1 MKLLRIAACGL
12 LAAPLV
18 LAEPPDFKSGAHGGG
33 SRSTTG
39 RTDGASRDGAPR
51 EGGERGGR
59 GERSREDLD
68 QLRKRMQEF
77 CEKHSPR
84 RWAALQQSSK
94 SDRNPWKFGGMF
106 FRFRGLMM
114 LENQDKPL
122 YDIKVRQI
130 EIDDEEYGL
139 LKDLRAARAAD
150 NKGEIDHITDRLR
163 DLSKEYVAS
172 RIDERTHRI
181 ASLEKALKSEK
192 ATLASETSDQKSL
205 VEKRLESMLSD
216 NPPHSHGHDNDD
228 APGHSGPRV
237 PPQGQSDHP

>member
-1 MKLLRIAACGL
+1 MKSLRIAACVL

-18 LAEPPDFKSGAHGGG
+18 LFADPTGFRPGSRGNGT

-39 RTDGASRDGAPR
+39 RSGDGIAR

-59 GERSREDLD
+59 SREDFE
-68 QLRKRMQEF
+68 QLRKRMQDF

-84 RWAALQQSSK
+84 RWAALQENG
-94 SDRNPWKFGGMF
+94 DRNPMKFGGMF

-114 LENQDKPL
+114 IENQDKAL

-150 NKGEIDHITDRLR
+150 NKDEIERITKKLR
-163 DLSKEYVAS
+163 ELSTEYVAS
-172 RIDERTHRI
+172 RINERTHRI
-181 ASLEKALKSEK
+181 ASLEKTLKAEQE
-192 ATLASETSDQKSL
+192 TLASELSDQKGL
-205 VEKRLESMLSD
+205 VDKRLESLLSD
-216 NPPHSHGHDNDD
+216 KPHEHGHEKD
-228 APGHSGPRV
+228 APPGPP
-237 PPQGQSDHP
+237 PPQPGESAPPLVGHP

>member
-1 MKLLRIAACGL
+1 MKILRLAACGL

-18 LAEPPDFKSGAHGGG
+18 FAEPPNFKPGNHGNG
-33 SRSTTG
+33 SQRSTTG
-39 RTDGASRDGAPR
+39 HSDGSTR
-51 EGGERGGR
+51 EGGERAGR
-59 GERSREDLD
+59 GERSREDVE

-84 RWAALQQSSK
+84 RWAALQENSGN
-94 SDRNPWKFGGMF
+94 DRNPWKFGGMF

-139 LKDLRAARAAD
+139 LKDLRAARASAD
-150 NKGEIDHITDRLR
+150 KAEIDRITARLR
-163 DLSKEYVAS
+163 ELSTEYVAS

-181 ASLEKALKSEK
+181 ASLEKMLKSEQD
-192 ATLASETSDQKSL
+192 ALASEKSDQKALVDKRVESL
-205 VEKRLESMLSD
+205 LSD
-216 NPPHSHGHDNDD
+216 NPPHSHGHDKD
-228 APGHSGPRV
+228 ASPGTPPPHSGPGA
-237 PPQGQSDHP
+237 PPLADQP